1 MCIRDRPDGE
11 TRDTDQHRQLE
22 PGHQS
27 RQFPYAIYPAD
38 GTPPERLD
46 SVSYTHLDVYKRQC
60 LSWGIYRLLRTIS
73 FLYAFYP
80 LIYLICVS
88 LVYIP
93 LTFYYEHKRPKE
105 YKHLKVVLRLACFNT
120 AVIGAA
126 LIAVQGILTFTHV
139 LGFAVGSAIGFSI
152 ALFLVEE
159 GQRVLSLRQIPKA
172 FRGLPITL
180 LYIGILSLA
189 FYGLIGHQLPV

>member
-1 MCIRDRPDGE
+1 MAMLSDFFVYMIMALTVE
-11 TRDTDQHRQLE
+11 NLLFTRGLGIGKTIMIVRKPTYLL
-22 PGHQS
+22 S
-27 RQFPYAIYPAD
+27 FTWI
-38 GTPPERLD
+38 L
-46 SVSYTHLDVYKRQC
+46 SVVMVIVTC

-180 LYIGILSLA
+180 WYIGRLSLA

>member
-1 MCIRDRPDGE
+1 M
-11 TRDTDQHRQLE
+11 
-22 PGHQS
+22 
-27 RQFPYAIYPAD
+27 
-38 GTPPERLD
+38 
-46 SVSYTHLDVYKRQC
+46 
-60 LSWGIYRLLRTIS
+60 
-73 FLYAFYP
+73 
-80 LIYLICVS
+80 
-88 LVYIP
+88 
-93 LTFYYEHKRPKE
+93 
-105 YKHLKVVLRLACFNT
+105 ACFNT

>member
-1 MCIRDRPDGE
+1 MAMLSDFFVYMIMALTVE
-11 TRDTDQHRQLE
+11 NLLFTRGLGIGKTIMIVRKPTYLL
-22 PGHQS
+22 S
-27 RQFPYAIYPAD
+27 FTWI
-38 GTPPERLD
+38 L
-46 SVSYTHLDVYKRQC
+46 SVVMVIVTC

>member
-1 MCIRDRPDGE
+1 MAMLSDFFVYMIMALTVE
-11 TRDTDQHRQLE
+11 NLLFTRGLGIGKTIMIVRKPTYLL
-22 PGHQS
+22 S
-27 RQFPYAIYPAD
+27 FTWI
-38 GTPPERLD
+38 L
-46 SVSYTHLDVYKRQC
+46 SVVMVIVTC

-159 GQRVLSLRQIPKA
+159 GQRVLSLRKIPKA

>member
-1 MCIRDRPDGE
+1 MALLSDFFVYMIMALTVE
-11 TRDTDQHRQLE
+11 NLLFTRGLGIGKTIMIVRKPTYLL
-22 PGHQS
+22 S
-27 RQFPYAIYPAD
+27 FTWI
-38 GTPPERLD
+38 L
-46 SVSYTHLDVYKRQC
+46 SVVMVIVTC